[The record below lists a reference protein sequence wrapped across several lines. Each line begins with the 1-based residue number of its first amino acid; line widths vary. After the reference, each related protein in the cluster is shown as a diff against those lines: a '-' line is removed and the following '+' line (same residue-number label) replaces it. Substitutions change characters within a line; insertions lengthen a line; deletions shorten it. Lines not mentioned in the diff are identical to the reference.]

1 MLYEFIF
8 ISLLFCRTSWVFVVR
23 LPRSPVQVRP
33 SNTSLP
39 ERDGRYY
46 EILGDSRA
54 RHCFNW
60 VRLLK
65 RFKEKLVMPSGKVC
79 CKARHRDTKT
89 RMKALG
95 MKTGNLFQIFK
106 SFDRQCR
113 LKVPSGHWTQCTER
127 VVGVWKSAFSKLVEN
142 PNLEITH
149 PRFCL
154 GHGIFRQSLLGR
166 VLWPT
171 SAGRGPG
178 CNDKKY

>member
-95 MKTGNLFQIFK
+95 IKTGNLFQIFE
-106 SFDRQCR
+106 SFERQCR

-127 VVGVWKSAFSKLVEN
+127 VLGVWKSAFSKLEKSQFGKN
-142 PNLEITH
+142 
-149 PRFCL
+149 
-154 GHGIFRQSLLGR
+154 
-166 VLWPT
+166 T
-171 SAGRGPG
+171 SAVLLRARDLQTKSPWTCPLTDIGRLGAG
-178 CNDKKY
+178 LQW